1 VTATAVRFTDRGFPA
16 VKGLE
21 GVLLLTAGFGRRAE
35 PLSLLRPKALLPFR
49 DQTLLGLLATE
60 AGRLD
65 PERLF
70 VNASRCPDLVLG
82 ETLRASRR
90 EAVLLFEERP
100 LGAAATLAGL
110 AGTMTGPWMLMN
122 TDMTVRADL
131 EGLFS
136 HHRASG
142 ALCTLLCGDF
152 PRWGSYGKVLVRGV
166 PRHYM
171 GVCVIE
177 PEAARRAAR
186 LQGFQGL
193 LSPLIIGEPAGYEQ
207 VEEWADMGEVDIYR
221 RNLLAHG
228 GFIHPGASVSPDASV
243 LGNCHVSKGCVVEPG
258 AVIQDSVMLEGSSV
272 SAGSRLE
279 NAVLPWFARRSALA
293 HHQ

>member
-1 VTATAVRFTDRGFPA
+1 
-16 VKGLE
+16 VKDLD
-21 GVLLLTAGFGRRAE
+21 GVLLLTAGFGKRAE

-49 DQTLLGLLATE
+49 DQTLLGLMARE

-65 PERLF
+65 PNRLA
-70 VNASRCPDLVLG
+70 VNASRCPDLILE
-82 ETLRASRR
+82 ETQKTSRR
-90 EAVLLFEERP
+90 EAELLFEERP

-110 AGTMTGPWMLMN
+110 SGTMTGPWMLMN
-122 TDMTVRADL
+122 TDMIVRADL
-131 EGLFS
+131 EGLFRQ
-136 HHRASG
+136 HRSSG

-152 PRWGSYGKVLVRGV
+152 PGYGNYGSVIVGGV

-177 PEAARRAAR
+177 PEAARRAAE

-193 LSPLIIGEPAGYEQ
+193 LSPLIIGEPAAYEQ
-207 VEEWADMGEVDIYR
+207 VGEWADMGEVDIYR

-228 GFIHPGASVSPDASV
+228 GFIHPGASVSPGANI
-243 LGNCHVSKGCVVEPG
+243 LGNCHVSEGCVVESG
-258 AVIQDSVMLEGSSV
+258 AVIEDSVMLEGSSV
-272 SAGSRLE
+272 SAGARLE
-279 NAVLPWFARRSALA
+279 NSVLSWFARRSGLA

>member
-1 VTATAVRFTDRGFPA
+1 MKD
-16 VKGLE
+16 LD
-21 GVLLLTAGFGRRAE
+21 GVLLLTAGFGKRAE
-35 PLSLLRPKALLPFR
+35 PLSFLRPKALLPFR
-49 DQTLLGLLATE
+49 DQTLLGLMARE

-65 PERLF
+65 PNRLS
-70 VNASRCPDLVLG
+70 VNASRCPDLVLE
-82 ETLRASRR
+82 ETQRASRR
-90 EAVLLFEERP
+90 HGVELLFEERP

-136 HHRASG
+136 HHRSSG

-152 PRWGSYGKVLVRGV
+152 PPCGNYGSVVVDGV

-193 LSPLIIGEPAGYEQ
+193 LSPLIIGEPAAYEQ
-207 VEEWADMGEVDIYR
+207 VEEWADMGEADIYR
-221 RNLLAHG
+221 RNLLVHG
-228 GFIHPGASVSPDASV
+228 GFIHPGASVSPGASL
-243 LGNCHVSKGCVVEPG
+243 LGNCHVSKGCVVESG
-258 AVIQDSVMLEGSSV
+258 AVILDSVMLEGSSV
-272 SAGSRLE
+272 SAGTRLE
-279 NAVLPWFARRSALA
+279 NSVLPWFAHRSGCA
-293 HHQ
+293 HHK